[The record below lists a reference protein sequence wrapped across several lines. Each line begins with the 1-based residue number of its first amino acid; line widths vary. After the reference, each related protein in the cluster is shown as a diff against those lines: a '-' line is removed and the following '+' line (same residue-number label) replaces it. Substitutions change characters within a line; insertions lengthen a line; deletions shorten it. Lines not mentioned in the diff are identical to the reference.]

1 MVSLT
6 EALAAE
12 RQRRKRAS
20 TDAAVRREVRREVL
34 AALHQR
40 LTAKSLPCWFFI
52 MSGDEIVV
60 AHTKNGPGPRQ
71 RVGSWAV
78 DQELRLVFGEE
89 TTEWITSESLARV
102 VDAAVLITARLIVD
116 AKSRLGSRASPD
128 RLPELTA

>member
-40 LTAKSLPCWFFI
+40 LTAELLPCWFFI